1 MKKPILATTLS
12 GLFLKKEAWDN
23 AHRLWYADA
32 AKALHDSSVNQWA
45 NRPDYFKGVDEVMQR
60 LYPNATETERTVK
73 ARRMFFDSV
82 IKYIKENPSMKN
94 DKVITYFKS
103 LKRKYRIALV
113 TTNTRQALE
122 KILSATGLQN
132 LFDIVEASE
141 ESEKDDKIAVFNR
154 FTKTYGNPLVYI
166 GGDRKDS
173 FDYCKAHK
181 IPHIFANLEDNKEI
195 EGIESVHNLDEL
207 KTALSRFI

>member
-1 MKKPILATTLS
+1 MKKPIIATTLS

-23 AHRLWYADA
+23 AHVLWYADA
-32 AKALHDSSVNQWA
+32 AKALNDSSVNQWA

-60 LYPNATETERTVK
+60 LYPDLTETERTVK
-73 ARRMFFDSV
+73 AKRMFFDSV
-82 IKYIKENPSMKN
+82 IRYVKENPSTIN
-94 DKVITYFKS
+94 HRVITYFKS

-113 TTNTRQALE
+113 TTNTKQALE
-122 KILSATGLQN
+122 KILSSTGLQN
-132 LFDIVEASE
+132 LFDIVEASK

-154 FTKTYGNPLVYI
+154 FTKTYGNPIVYV

-173 FDYCKAHK
+173 FDYCKAHD
-181 IPHIFANLEDNKEI
+181 IPRIFANLEGNKEI

-207 KTALSRFI
+207 KTALSKFV